1 VDLFVITTAFLSGKK
16 KNSQIEY
23 LDQKWMKMDDVT
35 RGWRQLQVPS
45 VALHCLL
52 SSSDGIAQSTEGEFD
67 GRECG
72 TRDTFENE

>member
-16 KNSQIEY
+16 KKFSDRISGP
-23 LDQKWMKMDDVT
+23 LKMDEVT

-45 VALHCLL
+45 VALHSLL
-52 SSSDGIAQSTEGEFD
+52 SSSDGIAQPTEGEFD

-72 TRDTFENE
+72 TRDNFENE